1 MKQVIIFLIGLL
13 SILVALAG
21 AVCAVV
27 AVVNGGFALVCGFIF
42 FAVWVFLWLTYM
54 KNKYPEKI
62 GERLYAKFK

>member
-13 SILVALAG
+13 SILVAIAG

-27 AVVNGGFALVCGFIF
+27 AVANGGFTLVCGIIF
-42 FAVWVFLWLTYM
+42 FSVWVSLWIAYL

-62 GERLYAKFK
+62 GQWLYTMFE